1 MSGSW
6 VPDDIDFNQPSP
18 ARMYDYY
25 LGGAHNFEVDRQA
38 AERAIATMPFTE
50 IGAQVN
56 RAWLGRAVRY
66 LVARGVRQFL
76 DLGSGVPTVGNV
88 HEIAQRDEPSCR
100 IVYVDIDPVATAHAS
115 RMLAGNPLAGV
126 VRADMCDVGRVLD
139 GASAY
144 LDWNRPVALL
154 VSAVLHFVPDERR
167 LGDVLAHYRER
178 MVAGSYLALSHMSRS
193 GLPPE
198 EVEQFTKIYQ
208 STARPVVLRE
218 RDEIEPLLT
227 GFTPMDPGLVR
238 VPLWRPEQDSAA
250 VGEDFPGFAVVARKD
265 G

>member
-1 MSGSW
+1 MSDSW
-6 VPDDIDFNQPSP
+6 VPDGIDFNQPSP

-25 LGGAHNFEVDRQA
+25 LGGAHNFEVDRKA

-50 IGAQVN
+50 TGAQVN
-56 RAWLGRAVRY
+56 RAWLGRAVRD

-100 IVYVDIDPVATAHAS
+100 VVYVDIDPVATAHAS

-126 VRADMCDVGRVLD
+126 VRADMCDVDAVLD
-139 GASAY
+139 GASAH

-167 LGDVLAHYRER
+167 PGDVLARYRER
-178 MVAGSYLALSHMSRS
+178 MVPGSYLALSHMSRS

-198 EVEQFTKIYQ
+198 EVAQFTDVYR

-218 RDEIEPLLT
+218 RDEIEPLLA
-227 GFTPMDPGLVR
+227 GFTPVEPGLVR
-238 VPLWRPEQDSAA
+238 VPLWHPEREPAPAD
-250 VGEDFPGFAVVARKD
+250 EDFPGFAVVARKD